1 MQQVTCFASNGFE
14 IITNIMFKRIVSPIL
29 DRLDSETWHNRA
41 RELLHLSE
49 ISPFTLKQLELFAY
63 KGKRIFNERLKV
75 KIEDIEFDNPL
86 VVGAG
91 WDKVGRAVK
100 ALYRLGFAGVEVGT
114 VLQYPQPGNAK
125 PRQFVLA
132 PGVALNRLGF
142 NSPGMNI
149 VANNLKRYKNG
160 SAVVGVSIGKNKNV
174 PKKDAPKAHSAV
186 IKKLYKYAAFFVI
199 NVSSPNTPGLRQLQD
214 KAPLAKIVKAINRA
228 MDKVGKRKPLFVKIA
243 PDLTNSAVDD
253 VIEVVIENK
262 LTGIV
267 ATNTTN
273 NSDIKA
279 KYGEKWR
286 NQMVGI
292 SGNDKDFRQMATDKI
307 AYIYKKT
314 RGRIKIIGVGGV
326 NDTKSALEKIMSGAS
341 LLQIV
346 TGIRGEGTSLP
357 GKINQGIL
365 DYLDKK
371 GIENVERIVGIRAK
385 KLH

>member
-1 MQQVTCFASNGFE
+1 
-14 IITNIMFKRIVSPIL
+14 
-29 DRLDSETWHNRA
+29 
-41 RELLHLSE
+41 
-49 ISPFTLKQLELFAY
+49 
-63 KGKRIFNERLKV
+63 
-75 KIEDIEFDNPL
+75 
-86 VVGAG
+86 
-91 WDKVGRAVK
+91 
-100 ALYRLGFAGVEVGT
+100 
-114 VLQYPQPGNAK
+114 
-125 PRQFVLA
+125 
-132 PGVALNRLGF
+132 
-142 NSPGMNI
+142 
-149 VANNLKRYKNG
+149 
-160 SAVVGVSIGKNKNV
+160 
-174 PKKDAPKAHSAV
+174 
-186 IKKLYKYAAFFVI
+186 
-199 NVSSPNTPGLRQLQD
+199 
-214 KAPLAKIVKAINRA
+214 